1 MMMIV
6 LRLKKLEVEVKAI
19 NNGDLSTACSL
30 KKTGTLL
37 TNHYEV
43 GYVNTCVEIPFSV
56 GT

>member
-19 NNGDLSTACSL
+19 NNGDFNSL
-30 KKTGTLL
+30 LIQKTGTLL

-43 GYVNTCVEIPFSV
+43 GYAIIRV
-56 GT
+56 